1 MNEIEKALM
10 EAINNRPSNAT
21 TGYEMLNS
29 LIPKKQTVEEYQK
42 TAAEELRPFIGSR
55 AADRD
60 YDQSQVLFSAA
71 KNLFDYGSTGQFGPA
86 AGNFIGDV
94 STISKAATDAEKQRK
109 LAIGTRAMA
118 LRDAD
123 KKAEA
128 DIKTKIASMKASTT
142 KPKLYALVEKTPEG
156 SFIQRDISTDP
167 MALYDLKAEFKDND
181 NFSVQTVDASVQVA
195 PAGSENKPHAV
206 FVDGKQVGT
215 YSTAAA
221 AEAQRNKYPN
231 QDFQV
236 TTVGALQTA
245 STGSENKPHAVFVDG
260 KQVGT
265 YSTAAEAEE
274 QRKKYPNQDFQVTT
288 VGALQ
293 TASTGT
299 EDRVYKNVTFTVRND
314 NGQYETRTESIL
326 RKNFPTFKE
335 AIEKD
340 YKGLATVPRIISDSV
355 ARKPVT
361 AVDPLTGIKTT
372 FVSQAAYDDVK
383 NKFGKQDLS
392 IGRSFVLNE
401 SSKAGTYAQQEL
413 DKLRAEAEKFAKE
426 SAKTGDKNPYVKRHT
441 NILTANIGGGT
452 LDENGA
458 LGLPTLPFYKTDSD
472 YNVKPQDLNLL
483 RIQIVNGTV
492 PTGNLNSTTINALM
506 NRFPRNKPLRALL
519 DNERLE
525 RLGPAFAYVS
535 DGEKLRA
542 QLELDAKKLPDM
554 INSKYLEEINTL
566 TGISSPLTS
575 VMSSLQGLFERNQT
589 NPEAAALRQAFAFN
603 NALSQVKAREIFGL
617 QGQKLTAAIQRLGE
631 TLNIETGAF
640 VGRDQFIKTADAVQD
655 IIGRQ
660 IALSEDLVNQAYA
673 GTISSEKGVQ
683 ARNSMLAMIPY
694 RQTLIQI
701 REVAK
706 NLKNDDLKAALDEAS
721 KPVVTYGSG
730 FNDLGT
736 N

>member
-1 MNEIEKALM
+1 MNELEKALM
-10 EAINNRPSNAT
+10 EAINNRQSSAT

-42 TAAEELRPFIGSR
+42 TAAEELRPFLGSR
-55 AADRD
+55 AADRE
-60 YDQSQVLFSAA
+60 YDQSQILFNLS

-86 AGNFIGDV
+86 ASNFIGNV
-94 STISKAATDAEKQRK
+94 GAISKAAIDAEKQRK

-128 DIKTKIASMKASTT
+128 DIKTKIASMKASTKT
-142 KPKLYALVEKTPEG
+142 PKLYALVEQTPEG
-156 SFIQRDISTDP
+156 TFIQRDISTDP
-167 MALYDLKAEFKDND
+167 IALYDLKAKFKDND

-195 PAGSENKPHAV
+195 PAGSANKP
-206 FVDGKQVGT
+206 
-215 YSTAAA
+215 Y
-221 AEAQRNKYPN
+221 
-231 QDFQV
+231 
-236 TTVGALQTA
+236 
-245 STGSENKPHAVFVDG
+245 AVFVDG

-274 QRKKYPNQDFQVTT
+274 QRKDYPNQDFQVTT
-288 VGALQ
+288 VGTLQ
-293 TASTGT
+293 TASAGSGPDEYTVFDADNNQLIVTQNREEAIKIQKDNPGSQLKFLSKSLETLSGDT
-299 EDRVYKNVTFTVRND
+299 EDRVYENVTFTVKND
-314 NGQYETRTESIL
+314 VGQYETRTESIL
-326 RKNFPTFKE
+326 RKNFPTFKN
-335 AIEKD
+335 AIEKKYGD
-340 YKGLATVPRIISDSV
+340 QATLPRIISDSV

-383 NKFGKQDLS
+383 NKFKDDPS
-392 IGRSFVLNE
+392 IARSFVLNE

-413 DKLRAEAEKFAKE
+413 DMLRAKAEKFAKK
-426 SAKTGDKNPYVKRHT
+426 SAKTGDENPYIKRHT

-452 LDENGA
+452 LDGNGA
-458 LGLPTLPFYKTDSD
+458 LGLPNLPFYKTDSD

-483 RIQIVNGTV
+483 KTQIVNGTV

-506 NRFPRNKPLRALL
+506 NRFPRNKPLRTLL

-542 QLELDAKKLPDM
+542 QLELDAKRLPDM

-575 VMSSLQGLFERNQT
+575 VMTSLQGLFERNQT
-589 NPEAAALRQAFAFN
+589 NPEAAALRQIFGFTD
-603 NALSQVKAREIFGL
+603 ALSQVKAREIFGL
-617 QGQKLTAAIQRLGE
+617 QGQKLTAAIQDLGK
-631 TLNIETGAF
+631 TLNIGTGAF
-640 VGRDQFIKTADAVQD
+640 VGREEFIAKADTVQAV
-655 IIGRQ
+655 IGAQ
-660 IALSEDLVNQAYA
+660 IALSEDLVNKAYA
-673 GTISSEKGVQ
+673 GTISSEQGVQ

-694 RQTLIQI
+694 RRTLIQI
-701 REVAK
+701 RDMAID
-706 NLKNDDLKAALDEAS
+706 LKDNDFKAALDEAS
-721 KPVVTYGSG
+721 KPVIIYGDG
-730 FNDLGT
+730 FKALGT

>member
-1 MNEIEKALM
+1 MNELEKALM
-10 EAINNRPSNAT
+10 EAINNRQSSAT

-42 TAAEELRPFIGSR
+42 TAAEELRPFLGSR
-55 AADRD
+55 AADRE
-60 YDQSQVLFSAA
+60 YDQSQILFNLS
-71 KNLFDYGSTGQFGPA
+71 KNLFDYGSTGEFGPA
-86 AGNFIGDV
+86 ASNFIGNV
-94 STISKAATDAEKQRK
+94 GAISKAAIDAEKQRK

-128 DIKTKIASMKASTT
+128 DIKTKIASLKASTT
-142 KPKLYALVEKTPEG
+142 KPDVFGAYVGPNQIASSVNRDDLEKLRATNPGLEIVKLPSSPQTASTTKSKLYALVEKTPEG
-156 SFIQRDISTDP
+156 NFIQREINADP
-167 MALYDLKAEFKDND
+167 RVLYDIKAKIKDND

-195 PAGSENKPHAV
+195 SAGSANKP
-206 FVDGKQVGT
+206 
-215 YSTAAA
+215 Y
-221 AEAQRNKYPN
+221 
-231 QDFQV
+231 
-236 TTVGALQTA
+236 
-245 STGSENKPHAVFVDG
+245 AVFVDG

-274 QRKKYPNQDFQVTT
+274 QRNTYPNQDFQVTT

-299 EDRVYKNVTFTVRND
+299 EDKVLKNITYTVRNA
-314 NGQYETRTESIL
+314 NGQYETITETIPRNSFDA
-326 RKNFPTFKE
+326 RKAEIK
-335 AIEKD
+335 KD
-340 YKGLATVPRIISDSV
+340 YKGLATVPRVVPDSF
-355 ARKPVT
+355 APKPVT
-361 AVDPLTGIKTT
+361 VVDLLDGTKTI
-372 FVSQAAYDDVK
+372 FRSQAAYDDVR
-383 NKFGKQDLS
+383 NKFKDDLS
-392 IGRSFVLNE
+392 IARSFVLNE

-413 DKLRAEAEKFAKE
+413 DKLRAEAEKSAKK
-426 SAKTGDKNPYVKRHT
+426 SAKTGDENTYVNRHT
-441 NILTANIGGGT
+441 SILTENIGGGT

-458 LGLPTLPFYKTDSD
+458 LGLPTLPLYKTDSD

-483 RIQIVNGTV
+483 KKQIVNGAVSTE
-492 PTGNLNSTTINALM
+492 NLNSTTINALM
-506 NRFPRNKPLRALL
+506 NRFPRNKPLRTLL

-542 QLELDAKKLPDM
+542 QLELDALQLPDM

-575 VMSSLQGLFERNQT
+575 VMTSLQGLFERNQT
-589 NPEAAALRQAFAFN
+589 NPEAAALRQIFGFTD
-603 NALSQVKAREIFGL
+603 ALSQVKAREIFGL

-640 VGRDQFIKTADAVQD
+640 VGREEFIAKADTVQAV
-655 IIGRQ
+655 IGAQ
-660 IALSEDLVNQAYA
+660 IARSEDLVNKAYA
-673 GTISSEKGVQ
+673 GTISSEQGVQ

-694 RQTLIQI
+694 RRTLIQI
-701 REVAK
+701 RDMAK
-706 NLKNDDLKAALDEAS
+706 KLKNDDFKAALDEAR
-721 KPVVTYGSG
+721 KPLVTYGSG
-730 FNDLGT
+730 FKALGT

>member
-10 EAINNRPSNAT
+10 EAINNRPSSAT

-86 AGNFIGDV
+86 ASNFIGDV

-142 KPKLYALVEKTPEG
+142 KPDVFGAYVGPTQIASSVNRNDLEKL
-156 SFIQRDISTDP
+156 RDTNPGLEIVKLPSSPQTAST
-167 MALYDLKAEFKDND
+167 
-181 NFSVQTVDASVQVA
+181 T
-195 PAGSENKPHAV
+195 SENKPHAV
-206 FVDGKQVGT
+206 FVDQEQVGT
-215 YSTAAA
+215 YST
-221 AEAQRNKYPN
+221 R
-231 QDFQV
+231 
-236 TTVGALQTA
+236 
-245 STGSENKPHAVFVDG
+245 
-260 KQVGT
+260 
-265 YSTAAEAEE
+265 AEAEA

-288 VGALQ
+288 VGTLQ
-293 TASTGT
+293 TSSAGSGPDEYTVFDADNNQLIVTQDRKEAIKVQKDNPGSQLKFLSKSLETLSGGT
-299 EDRVYKNVTFTVRND
+299 EDKVYENVTFTVRND
-314 NGQYETRTESIL
+314 DGQYETRTESIL
-326 RKNFPTFKE
+326 RKNFPTFKK

-413 DKLRAEAEKFAKE
+413 DRLRAEAKKSAEK
-426 SAKTGDKNPYVKRHT
+426 SAKTGDENPYIKRHT
-441 NILTANIGGGT
+441 DILTANIGGGT

-492 PTGNLNSTTINALM
+492 PTENLNSTTINALM
-506 NRFPRNKPLRALL
+506 NRFPRNKPLRTLL

-542 QLELDAKKLPDM
+542 QLELDALKLPDM

-631 TLNIETGAF
+631 TLNVETGPF

-701 REVAK
+701 RKVAED
-706 NLKNDDLKAALDEAS
+706 LKDADLKAALDEAS
-721 KPVVTYGSG
+721 KPVITYGSG
-730 FNDLGT
+730 FNALGT